1 MRRFIVG
8 LAIAGLFG
16 IALLTGAWGAT
27 VIQQG
32 SGGPPNLVPQATESM
47 TVRVHKLGGSLSSP
61 VEPVDVSATEEGNV
75 LAHYD
80 YTSYNSPLAVDVLW
94 DGEKFVSSEL
104 PPLPGVIYN
113 TGIDV
118 LLKADGTWQVT
129 VLTEQKKVYLG
140 NGKYGFKSGN
150 EIQREAMPFL
160 CPDNRYLKPCQ
171 GPEPECALTCAP

>member
-1 MRRFIVG
+1 MRRFIMG
-8 LAIAGLFG
+8 LAIAGLFA

-27 VIQQG
+27 VIQG
-32 SGGPPNLVPQATESM
+32 GTGGPPNLVPETTESM

-80 YTSYNSPLAVDVLW
+80 YTSHNSPLTIDVLW
-94 DGEKFVSSEL
+94 NGDGFTSVAL

-118 LLKADGTWQVT
+118 VLKADGTWEVT

-140 NGKYGFKSGN
+140 NGRYGFKGGN
-150 EIQREAMPFL
+150 EMPRESMPFL
-160 CPDNRYLKPCQ
+160 CPDNRYLKPC
-171 GPEPECALTCAP
+171 PECALECAP